1 MATMTASVPAVP
13 KDVITNPHFKMWPT
27 DTRTLVGGVL
37 LAVCFSATMQITE
50 RIDVAISGGV
60 LFWFGLAFVNVWFTA
75 AVIYFGLTGGLMAAN
90 FNPIIA
96 LLTATSPLAPRFF
109 FDNTL
114 FVVPFALMTSYYLRK
129 KGHID
134 FKTFMIMI
142 TVSMAIDI
150 VPTIGTW
157 LLLFHFTPLVS
168 LGLALLTMTCV
179 IPGGFI
185 GYRFCRAIGRAGIVG

>member
-1 MATMTASVPAVP
+1 
-13 KDVITNPHFKMWPT
+13 
-27 DTRTLVGGVL
+27 
-37 LAVCFSATMQITE
+37 MQITE
-50 RIDVAISGGV
+50 RIDMALSGGV
-60 LFWFGLAFVNVWFTA
+60 LFWFGLAFVCVWFPA
-75 AVIYFGLTGGLMAAN
+75 AVIYFGLTGGLLAAN

-114 FVVPFALMTSYYLRK
+114 FVVPFAIMTYYYLRT
-129 KGHID
+129 KGYID
-134 FKTFMIMI
+134 FKAFMIMI

-150 VPTIGTW
+150 LPTVGTW
-157 LLLFHFTPLVS
+157 LLLFEFTPLVT